1 MDFLV
6 MGGDQRFLHTA
17 TALSRRGS
25 CDIFGFSQYE
35 HESGTSLAKGLGH
48 APSMPVS
55 KYSCVVLPLPAS
67 RDGENI
73 NTPLHDAKIPYSAV
87 TQVVKHGGIVFAG
100 KADSTLRKML
110 KDSNITV
117 IDYFEREELTV
128 MNAVLTAEGALEII
142 LRDSPRAVF
151 GANLVVVG
159 FGRIAKALSRIL
171 KSMGANVTVVARKY
185 ADLSWAK
192 VYGCKSVRFDRLAQ
206 VAATADVMVNTAP
219 AAVIGADILID
230 KSTLLIDL
238 ASAPGFADCWR
249 DRVNWALS
257 LPGKC
262 APVTAGTIIADSILN
277 ILEEMGQG

>member
-17 TALSRRGS
+17 EALNRQGR

-35 HESGTSLAKGLGH
+35 YEGAPLVKGLGH
-48 APSMPVS
+48 APVLPVS
-55 KYSCVVLPLPAS
+55 KYGCVVLPLPAS

-73 NTPLHDAKIPYSAV
+73 NTPLHDTLIPYRAVSAL
-87 TQVVKHGGIVFAG
+87 VKPGGIVFAG
-100 KADSTLRKML
+100 KADTALRNTLKE
-110 KDSNITV
+110 SNITV

-151 GANLVVVG
+151 GAEIAVVG

-171 KSMGANVTVVARKY
+171 RSMGANVTVVARKY

-192 VYGCKSVRFDRLAQ
+192 VYGCKAVRFDQLAR
-206 VAATADVMVNTAP
+206 VAASADVIVNTAP
-219 AAVIGADILID
+219 ATVIGADIPINR
-230 KSTLLIDL
+230 SAILIDL
-238 ASAPGFADCWR
+238 ASTPGFADCWR
-249 DRVNWALS
+249 ERVNWALS

-262 APVTAGTIIADSILN
+262 APVTAGTIIAESILN
-277 ILEEMGQG
+277 ILEEMGMK